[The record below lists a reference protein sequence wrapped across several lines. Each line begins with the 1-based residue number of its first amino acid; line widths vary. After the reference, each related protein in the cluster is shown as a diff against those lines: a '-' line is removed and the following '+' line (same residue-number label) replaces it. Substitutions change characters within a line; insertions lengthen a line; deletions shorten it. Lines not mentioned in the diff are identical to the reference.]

1 MKAQILSLLA
11 TSFLFYGCESAEERL
26 DRTNLQRYTNITPGT
41 IVLVQMRGEGQDY
54 THIDASGRP
63 RQFEA
68 RFGSEY
74 IFQGIS
80 YGTLA
85 LRRTNDAKT
94 VYFSGRMIRSIIP
107 KKK

>member
-1 MKAQILSLLA
+1 MKAHILSLLA
-11 TSFLFYGCESAEERL
+11 ASFFFNGCESAEERL
-26 DRTNLQRYTNITPGT
+26 DRTNLQSYTNITPGT

-54 THIDASGRP
+54 THTDMSGRP

-85 LRRTNDAKT
+85 LRRTNDTKT
-94 VYFSGRMIRSIIP
+94 VYFAGRMIQSITP
-107 KKK
+107 QKK